1 MSDKRVLFFI
11 FTSLTSLYAGGTQ
24 QVSSVLL
31 PILHVSDESSTLE
44 DTDAASEGTV
54 TAKQLQDRPLLRP
67 AEVLETVPGLIVTQH
82 SGDGK
87 ATNIFYEVL
96 VSITG
101 QIFIQHLMICPSTFP
116 LTPTVKGI
124 AI

>member
-24 QVSSVLL
+24 QVSSELL

-87 ATNIFYEVL
+87 ANQYF
-96 VSITG
+96 SITG
-101 QIFIQHLMICPSTFP
+101 QIFIRHLMICPSTFLLMP
-116 LTPTVKGI
+116 MVKDI
-124 AI
+124 VI